1 MAGPSSSR
9 VTGSA
14 LELSA
19 SCCRLAGAVR
29 TKSSR
34 TWPTAERGTLQ
45 PCAHTRAEAPLAQA

>member
-14 LELSA
+14 PELRA

-29 TKSSR
+29 TQSSR
-34 TWPTAERGTLQ
+34 TWPMAERRALRPG
-45 PCAHTRAEAPLAQA
+45 AHIYA